1 MGATTIWE
9 RWDSMLPDGTLNPG
23 EMTSF
28 NHYALGAVAAWMHR
42 TIAGLAPAEP
52 GYRRLLIRPRPGG
65 GLTHAHAT
73 LDTPYGRAEAG
84 WERTGDHLKLVVVV
98 PPNTTAT
105 VYLPTARTPPSK
117 WARAGTSS
125 RRRRRGGR
133 SGKER
138 QMRQFPLDDIEIR
151 DEFVR

>member
-52 GYRRLLIRPRPGG
+52 GYRRLLIRQRPGG

-105 VYLPTARTPPSK
+105 VYLPTAPDTPIEVGAGRHVFEMTSAEAGQGRN
-117 WARAGTSS
+117 AR
-125 RRRRRGGR
+125 
-133 SGKER
+133 
-138 QMRQFPLDDIEIR
+138 
-151 DEFVR
+151 